1 MAEDTEE
8 EGDEDLHRREG
19 AAGMA
24 AASGSGRFDDMTAE
38 GFGNVIKVRN

>member
-24 AASGSGRFDDMTAE
+24 AASRGGHADDVAAERFGGALEVLT
-38 GFGNVIKVRN
+38 